1 MTEGWWLP
9 LCLAAVVVADQAVKA
24 VVISRLGPLDRPRS
38 LEFGSALRIRPV
50 SASRTLAGALGL
62 GPAMLAT
69 LWAGCLAVL
78 VMAAWAGGSAPAV
91 ALAAWGAA
99 LGGALS
105 NLIDVARRGRVIDYL
120 DLFRWPT
127 FNLADAAIVAGV
139 ILALAG

>member
-9 LCLAAVVVADQAVKA
+9 LCLTAVVVADQVVKA
-24 VVISRLGPLDRPRS
+24 VVISRLGPLDRPRG
-38 LEFGSALRIRPV
+38 LELGPALRIRPV
-50 SASRTLAGALGL
+50 SASRTLAGAFGL

-78 VMAAWAGGSAPAV
+78 VLAAWAGASASAV

-105 NLIDVARRGRVIDYL
+105 NLIDVARRGRVVDYV
-120 DLFRWPT
+120 DVPWWPA

-139 ILALAG
+139 ILALAS

>member
-9 LCLAAVVVADQAVKA
+9 LCLAAVVLADQAVKA
-24 VVISRLGPLDRPRS
+24 VVIRRLGPLDRPRG
-38 LEFGSALRIRPV
+38 LELGSALRISPV

-62 GPAMLAT
+62 RPAMLAT

-78 VMAAWAGGSAPAV
+78 VLAAWAGGSASAV

-105 NLIDVARRGRVIDYL
+105 NLIDVARRGRVIDYV
-120 DLFRWPT
+120 DLPWWPT
-127 FNLADAAIVAGV
+127 FNLADAAIVVGV
-139 ILALAG
+139 IVALAG